1 MANCYTSARGCMH
14 FSRPITP
21 LEFNILARLIELA
34 QSGET
39 AELESIVPSPEG
51 IDWEDAAD
59 VQYVEWRNCSN
70 INSDWLD
77 IAYAEQGN
85 VQALAAVVQ
94 VFCIV
99 SGLEFALFPVS
110 SEDDRDGGSNS
121 TYFVTAK
128 GGSEC
133 SGPFE
138 AEQRAIAHLSRKRW
152 AWALL
157 DWIEQWIVRL
167 KRQVRVNFEYTE

>member
-1 MANCYTSARGCMH
+1 MANCYTSARGCIH

-21 LEFNILARLIELA
+21 SEFGILVALIDLA

-39 AELESIVPSPEG
+39 AELEELVPNPEG
-51 IDWEDAAD
+51 LDWNDAAD
-59 VQYVEWRNCSN
+59 VQYVEWRNCSSV
-70 INSDWLD
+70 NSDWLD

-85 VQALAAVVQ
+85 VMALAAVAQ
-94 VFCIV
+94 AFCIKTGV
-99 SGLEFALFPVS
+99 AFALFPVS

-157 DWIEQWIVRL
+157 DWIDRWVVRF
-167 KRQVRVNFEYTE
+167 KRRVQVNFEYSE